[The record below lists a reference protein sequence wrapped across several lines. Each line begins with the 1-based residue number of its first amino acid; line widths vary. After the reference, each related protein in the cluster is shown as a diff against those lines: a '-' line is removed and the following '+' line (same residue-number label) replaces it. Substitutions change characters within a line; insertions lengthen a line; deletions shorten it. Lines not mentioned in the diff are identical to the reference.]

1 MIYVALVERLKLLK
15 VGYSDNLPTRI
26 VELAIAAKSPVTV
39 VAAMP
44 GTLADERALHARLAP
59 HRAAKVDARKGC
71 GHTEF
76 YAICD
81 ATTAWL
87 ATLTA
92 SARYSVR
99 YGYVAPVA
107 GQPRTGGERGIRN
120 LRALASQASQAVA
133 S

>member
-1 MIYVALVERLKLLK
+1 VIYVALVERLKLLK
-15 VGYSDNLPTRI
+15 VGFSDNLPTRI

-44 GTLADERALHARLAP
+44 GTLADERSLHARLAP
-59 HRAAKVDARKGC
+59 HRAAHVDARKGC

-76 YAICD
+76 YEVCD

-87 ATLTA
+87 ASLPA
-92 SARYSVR
+92 SARYVVR
-99 YGYVAPVA
+99 YGYAPRA
-107 GQPRTGGERGIRN
+107 SGKPQGGSDRGIN
-120 LRALASQASQAVA
+120 ALRSIAALASQAVA